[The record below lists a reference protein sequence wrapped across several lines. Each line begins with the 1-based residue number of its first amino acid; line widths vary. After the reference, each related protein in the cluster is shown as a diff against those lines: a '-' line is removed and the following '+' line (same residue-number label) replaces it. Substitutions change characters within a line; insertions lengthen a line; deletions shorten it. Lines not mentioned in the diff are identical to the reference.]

1 MKYFFKRKRY
11 LRTFNFTICIIFILT
26 FSVGSF
32 SQDKFK
38 PWDSDVAVADENIK
52 LNRKL
57 NTQIVSVYNAP
68 VGGAYFMIRGF
79 QKFISPQDGPNCRF
93 KPTCSEYGKI
103 AVLKYGAL
111 IGAFLAGDRL
121 LRCNPYNVPGNDP
134 VPEYL
139 LK

>member
-1 MKYFFKRKRY
+1 
-11 LRTFNFTICIIFILT
+11 LRIFYIIISIIFI
-26 FSVGSF
+26 FVSVLASF
-32 SQDKFK
+32 PEEKFK
-38 PWDSDVAVADENIK
+38 PWNPDVSIADESIK
-52 LNRKL
+52 INRKY
-57 NTQIVSVYNAP
+57 NTQTINVFNAP

-103 AVLKYGAL
+103 AVLRYGAL

-121 LRCNPYNVPGNDP
+121 LRCNPYNAPGNDP
-134 VPEYL
+134 VPESL